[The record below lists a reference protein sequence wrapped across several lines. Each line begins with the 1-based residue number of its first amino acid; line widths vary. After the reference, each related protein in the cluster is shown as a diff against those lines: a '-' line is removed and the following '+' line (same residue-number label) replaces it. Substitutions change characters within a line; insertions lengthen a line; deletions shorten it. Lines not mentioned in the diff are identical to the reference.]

1 MKRGFALLE
10 TIVVITF
17 VAVSLLLLYG
27 TFRGMVTRSKDN
39 ILYDNASDIYKA
51 FYLKEYLELD
61 KLNINGDINFYDCKD
76 SNNTYCSFILDK
88 FDVNKIYIT
97 KYDLK
102 DIVNKLNGTI
112 YLKDYDKSLYSSFF
126 NNYVG
131 SLSNKGDYKYRL
143 IVEFNR
149 ENTYSYASLGMRDD
163 HE

>member
-88 FDVNKIYIT
+88 FEVNKIYIT
-97 KYDLK
+97 KYD
-102 DIVNKLNGTI
+102 
-112 YLKDYDKSLYSSFF
+112 LKDYDKSLYSSFF

-149 ENTYSYASLGMRDD
+149 ENTYSYASLGMRDE